1 MSLRIFQQAEY
12 VIPCNPE
19 ATKKNSGFIMKFPYK
34 ATHQRTF
41 LLNSPITCQEGCSLD
56 NIENLTN
63 NVYIYI
69 YYLS

>member
-1 MSLRIFQQAEY
+1 
-12 VIPCNPE
+12 
-19 ATKKNSGFIMKFPYK
+19 MKFPYK

-69 YYLS
+69 IYHESVIIYHKSAF

>member
-41 LLNSPITCQEGCSLD
+41 LLNSPITCQDGCSLD

-63 NVYIYI
+63 NVYIY
-69 YYLS
+69 YLS